1 MKKLK
6 DTLRS
11 GKHVNF
17 LIYPDQGEGVRFRVS
32 GVLAFVLFGISGL
45 LLGVVFLF
53 ITSLA
58 EMPYKAFLAESLLRE
73 NQRLRSY
80 NAKVI
85 EMERELS
92 QYRQLTSRIAR
103 LAGIE
108 TVSLDRSPHWKMGW
122 VLAEDALAAAE
133 NEAPVL
139 PSQEV
144 QQSPDGGDRIPK
156 GLPLDG
162 WISKE
167 FSQDPGSVGGAHPGI
182 DIAAPEGKEVRA
194 TASGVVKLAG
204 WDDYYGNLIVIDH
217 QNGYETYYGHNS
229 KLALSINDIVK
240 RGEVI
245 ALCGNTGRSTAPHLH
260 YEIKKNG
267 VAINPRD
274 YLDGKNE
281 ER

>member
-6 DTLRS
+6 DTLGS

-17 LIYPDQGEGVRFRVS
+17 LIYPDQGEGIRFRVS
-32 GVLAFVLFGISGL
+32 RVLAFVLFGISGL
-45 LLGVVFLF
+45 FLGVVFLF

-58 EMPYKAFLAESLLRE
+58 QMPYKAFLAESLLQE

-92 QYRQLTSRIAR
+92 EYRQLTSKIAQ

-108 TVSLDRSPHWKMGW
+108 SVSFDRSPRWKIGMVLGED
-122 VLAEDALAAAE
+122 VLAGAE
-133 NEAPVL
+133 NEAPAL

-144 QQSPDGGDRIPK
+144 QQSPDGGDQIPQ

-167 FSQDPGSVGGAHPGI
+167 FSQDPKSLGGAHPGI
-182 DIAAPEGKEVRA
+182 DIAAPEGREVRA

-204 WDDYYGNLIVIDH
+204 WLIVIDH

-229 KLALSINDIVK
+229 RLALSINDVVK

-267 VAINPRD
+267 VPVNPRD
-274 YLDGKNE
+274 YLDGKDE

>member
-1 MKKLK
+1 MKKLR
-6 DTLRS
+6 DTFSS

-17 LIYPDQGEGVRFRVS
+17 LIYPDQGEGIRFRVS
-32 GVLAFVLFGISGL
+32 RVLAFVLFGISGL
-45 LLGVVFLF
+45 FLTVLFLF

-58 EMPYKAFLAESLLRE
+58 EMPYKAFLAESLLQE

-92 QYRQLTSRIAR
+92 QYRQLTSKIAE

-108 TVSLDRSPHWKMGW
+108 DVSFDRSPHWKMGMLLGED
-122 VLAEDALAAAE
+122 VLAGAE
-133 NEAPVL
+133 NEAAVL

-144 QQSPDGGDRIPK
+144 QQSPDGGDQIPY

-167 FSQDPGSVGGAHPGI
+167 FIQDPKSLGGTHPGI
-182 DIAAPEGKEVRA
+182 DIAAPEGREIRA

-229 KLALSINDIVK
+229 KLALSINEVVK

-245 ALCGNTGRSTAPHLH
+245 ALSGNTGRSTAPHLH

-267 VAINPRD
+267 VAVNPRD